1 MFRTDTLG
9 GFDGHRGGVWSCGV
23 EEGGSFLFFY
33 VILSATKDLAFI
45 RTNRSHEIFRLRCAP
60 LKMTRKEVLRLRSG
74 GTYTK
79 KLSQKEKE
87 FCYSSF
93 PEGLELAPS
102 RNRGL
107 PVGHGASALATL
119 LISSIVDEV

>member
-1 MFRTDTLG
+1 M
-9 GFDGHRGGVWSCGV
+9 GH
-23 EEGGSFLFFY
+23 
-33 VILSATKDLAFI
+33 ADLAIDF
-45 RTNRSHEIFRLRCAP
+45 TFNRGPRFYRRSDRLRELLA
-60 LKMTRKEVLRLRSG
+60 TAYGAEW
-74 GTYTK
+74 T
-79 KLSQKEKE
+79 SQKEKE

>member
-1 MFRTDTLG
+1 VKEWWKGVTVFIFCVIPSEESSTSRGISRVPLGISPLPSVGRDDT
-9 GFDGHRGGVWSCGV
+9 
-23 EEGGSFLFFY
+23 
-33 VILSATKDLAFI
+33 
-45 RTNRSHEIFRLRCAP
+45 N
-60 LKMTRKEVLRLRSG
+60 
-74 GTYTK
+74 TK
-79 KLSQKEKE
+79 KLSHKEKE
-87 FCYSSF
+87 FLGVSF